1 MSVARGVAFSAMASA
16 IAPMT
21 VIRPPY
27 VGLWRSLARLAER
40 TIEGGPFKLSN

>member
-1 MSVARGVAFSAMASA
+1 MSVARGVAFSSMVSA

-27 VGLWRSLARLAER
+27 VELWRCLVRLADR